1 MSVKESI
8 SALVD
13 AKADLFT
20 GVSDEIW
27 KNPELGF
34 KEFKSAKV
42 LIDALKAEGFAVE
55 EGLAGIPTAF
65 SGTFG
70 SGKPVIGFLGEF
82 DALPSLSQEASC
94 ATHKE
99 VVKDAPGHGCG
110 HNALGAGSLAA
121 AVALKDYMQQN
132 NIAGTVIYYGCPGE
146 EFGCG
151 KAFMARE
158 GCFDKLDCAFS
169 WHPGD
174 TTAVMAVSSLA
185 NISVFFKFHGR
196 TAHAAAAPHM
206 GRSALDAAE
215 LMNIGVNFLREHVID
230 AARIHYAF
238 HDVGGQAPNV
248 VQDRAKLHYYI
259 RAPKI
264 EQAKEIFARIEK
276 IAKGAAMMTE
286 TECEIQIKD
295 GLSDYVPNAVLSQLL
310 GESMQELGPVPF
322 DENDHQ
328 VAQSFRDSLTEA
340 ENKGV
345 VAQLTMMG
353 LPNAAEY
360 ADKDLFDGVVGYA
373 PSSLS
378 MAGSTDVG
386 DVSYV
391 TPTAQMTAATG
402 CIGTPGHTW
411 QQTAQAGSSIA
422 HKGLLYAGKAMALA
436 AAKVL
441 ADPSI
446 LKPAHDEYMAAT
458 GGKYNCPFP
467 DDVKPYLD

>member
-1 MSVKESI
+1 
-8 SALVD
+8 
-13 AKADLFT
+13 
-20 GVSDEIW
+20 
-27 KNPELGF
+27 
-34 KEFKSAKV
+34 
-42 LIDALKAEGFAVE
+42 
-55 EGLAGIPTAF
+55 
-65 SGTFG
+65 
-70 SGKPVIGFLGEF
+70 
-82 DALPSLSQEASC
+82 
-94 ATHKE
+94 
-99 VVKDAPGHGCG
+99 
-110 HNALGAGSLAA
+110 
-121 AVALKDYMQQN
+121 
-132 NIAGTVIYYGCPGE
+132 
-146 EFGCG
+146 
-151 KAFMARE
+151 
-158 GCFDKLDCAFS
+158 
-169 WHPGD
+169 
-174 TTAVMAVSSLA
+174 
-185 NISVFFKFHGR
+185 
-196 TAHAAAAPHM
+196 
-206 GRSALDAAE
+206 
-215 LMNIGVNFLREHVID
+215 
-230 AARIHYAF
+230 
-238 HDVGGQAPNV
+238 
-248 VQDRAKLHYYI
+248 
-259 RAPKI
+259 
-264 EQAKEIFARIEK
+264 
-276 IAKGAAMMTE
+276 MMTE

-340 ENKGV
+340 EKKGV

-373 PSSLS
+373 PSSLC
-378 MAGSTDVG
+378 MPGSTDVG

-467 DDVKPYLD
+467 DDVKPYLDQFVG